1 LSERDQNKK
10 YEVTMKKAAIFS
22 LILLGL
28 FLTGCKDIPSSS
40 MMDKEFDKVRGT
52 VKSLLGEE
60 YEAVNFRVTKE
71 GYAGDQKTEYE
82 VEYKFDLNK
91 PVPLVGVQKDIPGA
105 LKFEK
110 GEKGWECTLNTGNA
124 LEFFNLMK

>member
-1 LSERDQNKK
+1 
-10 YEVTMKKAAIFS
+10 MKKIVLFS
-22 LILLGL
+22 LIIVGL
-28 FLTGCKDIPSSS
+28 FFAGCKDIPSGS

-60 YEAVNFRVTKE
+60 YEAVNFRVIKE
-71 GYAGDQKTEYE
+71 GYVGEQKTEYE
-82 VEYKFDLNK
+82 VDYKFDLNK
-91 PVPLVGVQKDIPGA
+91 PVPIVGVQKDIPGS

-110 GEKGWECTLNTGNA
+110 RESDWECTLNTGNA